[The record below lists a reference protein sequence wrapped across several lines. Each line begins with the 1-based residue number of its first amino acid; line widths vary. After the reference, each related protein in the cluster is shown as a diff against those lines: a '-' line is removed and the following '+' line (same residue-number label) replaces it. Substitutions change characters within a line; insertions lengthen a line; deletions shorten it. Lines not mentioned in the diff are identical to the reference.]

1 MLDHAYR
8 ILIIGGSRSG
18 KANALI
24 NLIIHEPYI
33 DRIYLQAK
41 HRYESIYQYLMK
53 TWEKVGLKHHNYAKA
68 FIEYCKDSRM
78 FIKML
83 MGTIQEKNVSIN
95 RVWYDCWYD

>member
-24 NLIIHEPYI
+24 NLIIHEPHI

-53 TWEKVGLKHHNYAKA
+53 T
-68 FIEYCKDSRM
+68 
-78 FIKML
+78 
-83 MGTIQEKNVSIN
+83 
-95 RVWYDCWYD
+95 